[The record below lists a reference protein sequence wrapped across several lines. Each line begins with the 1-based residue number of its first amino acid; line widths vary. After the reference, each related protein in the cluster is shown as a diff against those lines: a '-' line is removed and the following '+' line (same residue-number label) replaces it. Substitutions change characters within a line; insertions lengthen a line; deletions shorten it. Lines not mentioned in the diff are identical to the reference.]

1 MSQGG
6 LMKQRALLP
15 AVLLLV
21 LAGCSSGGSGPA
33 GPSESRT
40 AATPIPTTSTSQ
52 TPGSPAPG
60 TSEPADV
67 STSLNAPDAL
77 RQQACTAT
85 ADGSW
90 SFKGTLVN
98 DTDKNRVFTV
108 AIAVTMGPTV
118 AGHTLITQAVPAG
131 KSADIA
137 AANFAK
143 TKDSGGT
150 CTPVVSVEDAP

>member
-1 MSQGG
+1 
-6 LMKQRALLP
+6 MKQRALLP
-15 AVLLLV
+15 AVLLLA

-40 AATPIPTTSTSQ
+40 ATAPAMSASTSQ
-52 TPGSPAPG
+52 TPTSGSPAPG
-60 TSEPADV
+60 SSAPADV

-77 RQQACTAT
+77 RQHACTAT

-90 SFKGTLVN
+90 SFTGTLVN
-98 DTDKNRVFTV
+98 NTAKNKVFTV
-108 AIAVTMGPTV
+108 AIAVTAGPAM
-118 AGHTLITQAVPAG
+118 AGHTLITKVVPAG
-131 KSADIA
+131 QSADIA

-143 TKDSGGT
+143 TKDSAGT